1 MLYSD
6 SPIKDL
12 GEDYLQQ
19 EKFVNR
25 LKSVITDYNSQD
37 SLTIQ
42 LRGEWGSGKSS
53 VLNMLKNSLEED
65 SEKGPLVMYFNP
77 WNFSTK
83 NELIKSFFKELSVI
97 FKENMG
103 DEEFSKLNDFL
114 NLIMSSVVSL
124 TPLFGADS
132 FFSIIANIFSNIL
145 IWISKRSVDEKNL
158 VDVKNKLNSLLIKN
172 NRKIVVMVDD
182 IDRLT
187 NIEIEQVF
195 QLTKSIAD
203 FSNMIYILAYD
214 EKYAI
219 TALENNGIHQPKE
232 YIKKINQLQLDIP
245 KANKLNLKEIFF
257 ERISEII
264 KKNHLNFDYY
274 IIEDIYYSYL
284 TNYFS
289 TIRDIN
295 RYLNTLSFYLP
306 LIKERVY
313 INDFLRLTILQVFEY
328 DIYLKIKNNPEM
340 FVESYDF
347 DYLISNHIPSIYY
360 IHEKKAKEFYEELY
374 KLADNEEIVKKILYG
389 LFPKL
394 LYLEQNDKFKFKFND
409 SEYITDFRIASSR
422 SFNYYFTFN
431 NIDNIILDEEFEH
444 IIHNLSSSTFKET
457 IDDLKRNNNLL
468 SFLDHLHLYN
478 SIFSNKKI
486 QSYINIFLYYGDSF
500 YCDDKTLSYNLQV
513 SLKLS
518 RFISILLYNLEE
530 SSYSNFSF
538 NVLKNS
544 LEKSD
549 SLFLVMFII
558 YYFSA
563 EKDREITIFEDY
575 HYDIEL
581 EEVNILKLIA
591 VKKIIEITKSGNWE
605 KVKNLNYV
613 IYTYNLLIGDEYD
626 DSFSFIISEYSS
638 EENLIKLI
646 KSLLL
651 IENIDENSDLNWEI
665 LNKYLDTSYIWIIFK
680 EHKENNSVFYRKNSL
695 LIDQF
700 LLNVFS

>member
-245 KANKLNLKEIFF
+245 KTNKLNLKEIFF
-257 ERISEII
+257 ERISEIF

-360 IHEKKAKEFYEELY
+360 VHEKKAKEFYEELY

-431 NIDNIILDEEFEH
+431 NIDNIILDEEFDH

-486 QSYINIFLYYGDSF
+486 QSYINIFLYYGDSL

-575 HYDIEL
+575 HYDIEF
-581 EEVNILKLIA
+581 EEVNILKQIA

>member
-1 MLYSD
+1 MLYPD

-257 ERISEII
+257 ERISEIF

-360 IHEKKAKEFYEELY
+360 VHEKKAKEFYEELY

-575 HYDIEL
+575 HYDIEF
-581 EEVNILKLIA
+581 EEVNILKQIA

-680 EHKENNSVFYRKNSL
+680 EHKENNSVFYRKNRL

>member
-1 MLYSD
+1 MLYPD

-124 TPLFGADS
+124 TPIFGADS

-172 NRKIVVMVDD
+172 NRKIVVIVDD

-257 ERISEII
+257 ERISEIF

-360 IHEKKAKEFYEELY
+360 VHEKKAKEFYEELY

-538 NVLKNS
+538 NELKNS
-544 LEKSD
+544 LEMSD

-575 HYDIEL
+575 HYDIEF
-581 EEVNILKLIA
+581 EEVNILKQIA

>member
-124 TPLFGADS
+124 TPIFGADS

-172 NRKIVVMVDD
+172 NRKIVVIVDD

-257 ERISEII
+257 ERISEIF

-360 IHEKKAKEFYEELY
+360 VHEKKAKEFYEELY

-457 IDDLKRNNNLL
+457 IDYLKRNNNLL

-538 NVLKNS
+538 NELKNS
-544 LEKSD
+544 LEMSD

-575 HYDIEL
+575 HYDIEF
-581 EEVNILKLIA
+581 EEVNILKQIA

>member
-12 GEDYLQQ
+12 DEDYLQQ

-245 KANKLNLKEIFF
+245 KTNKLNLKEIFF
-257 ERISEII
+257 ERISEIF

-360 IHEKKAKEFYEELY
+360 VHEKKAKEFYEELY

-431 NIDNIILDEEFEH
+431 NIDNIILDEEFDH

-575 HYDIEL
+575 HYDIEF
-581 EEVNILKLIA
+581 EEVNILKQIA

>member
-1 MLYSD
+1 MLYPD

-103 DEEFSKLNDFL
+103 DEEFSKLNDYL

-245 KANKLNLKEIFF
+245 KTNKLNLKEIFF
-257 ERISEII
+257 ERISEIF

-360 IHEKKAKEFYEELY
+360 VHEKKAKEFYEELY

-431 NIDNIILDEEFEH
+431 NIDNIILDEEFDH

-486 QSYINIFLYYGDSF
+486 QSYINIFLYYGDSL

-575 HYDIEL
+575 HYDIEF
-581 EEVNILKLIA
+581 EEVNILKQIA

>member
-124 TPLFGADS
+124 TPIFGADS

-172 NRKIVVMVDD
+172 NRKIVVIVDD

-257 ERISEII
+257 ERISEIF

-457 IDDLKRNNNLL
+457 IDYLKRNNNLL

>member
-1 MLYSD
+1 MLYPD

-257 ERISEII
+257 ERISEIF

-360 IHEKKAKEFYEELY
+360 VHEKKAKEFYEELY

-431 NIDNIILDEEFEH
+431 NIDNIILDE
-444 IIHNLSSSTFKET
+444 
-457 IDDLKRNNNLL
+457 
-468 SFLDHLHLYN
+468 
-478 SIFSNKKI
+478 
-486 QSYINIFLYYGDSF
+486 
-500 YCDDKTLSYNLQV
+500 
-513 SLKLS
+513 
-518 RFISILLYNLEE
+518 
-530 SSYSNFSF
+530 
-538 NVLKNS
+538 
-544 LEKSD
+544 
-549 SLFLVMFII
+549 
-558 YYFSA
+558 
-563 EKDREITIFEDY
+563 DR
-575 HYDIEL
+575 L
-581 EEVNILKLIA
+581 
-591 VKKIIEITKSGNWE
+591 
-605 KVKNLNYV
+605 
-613 IYTYNLLIGDEYD
+613 
-626 DSFSFIISEYSS
+626 
-638 EENLIKLI
+638 
-646 KSLLL
+646 
-651 IENIDENSDLNWEI
+651 
-665 LNKYLDTSYIWIIFK
+665 
-680 EHKENNSVFYRKNSL
+680 
-695 LIDQF
+695 
-700 LLNVFS
+700 

>member
-257 ERISEII
+257 ERISEIF

-360 IHEKKAKEFYEELY
+360 VHEKKAKEFYEELY

-575 HYDIEL
+575 HYDIEF
-581 EEVNILKLIA
+581 EEVNILKQIA

>member
-12 GEDYLQQ
+12 DEDYLQQ

-245 KANKLNLKEIFF
+245 KTNKLNLKEIFF
-257 ERISEII
+257 ERISEIF

-360 IHEKKAKEFYEELY
+360 VHEKKAKEFYEELY

-431 NIDNIILDEEFEH
+431 NIDNIILDEEFDH

-486 QSYINIFLYYGDSF
+486 QSYINIFLYYGDSL

-575 HYDIEL
+575 HYDIE
-581 EEVNILKLIA
+581 
-591 VKKIIEITKSGNWE
+591 
-605 KVKNLNYV
+605 
-613 IYTYNLLIGDEYD
+613 
-626 DSFSFIISEYSS
+626 
-638 EENLIKLI
+638 
-646 KSLLL
+646 
-651 IENIDENSDLNWEI
+651 
-665 LNKYLDTSYIWIIFK
+665 
-680 EHKENNSVFYRKNSL
+680 
-695 LIDQF
+695 
-700 LLNVFS
+700 

>member
-1 MLYSD
+1 MLYPD

-12 GEDYLQQ
+12 DEDYLQQ

-245 KANKLNLKEIFF
+245 KTNKLNLKEIFF
-257 ERISEII
+257 ERISEIF

-360 IHEKKAKEFYEELY
+360 IPEKKAKEFYEELY

-558 YYFSA
+558 YYFST
-563 EKDREITIFEDY
+563 ENDREITIFEDY

-581 EEVNILKLIA
+581 EEMNILKQIA

>member
-103 DEEFSKLNDFL
+103 DEEFSKLNDYL

-245 KANKLNLKEIFF
+245 KTNKLNLKEIFF
-257 ERISEII
+257 ERISEIF

-360 IHEKKAKEFYEELY
+360 VHEKKAKEFYEELY

-431 NIDNIILDEEFEH
+431 NIDNIILDEEFDH

-486 QSYINIFLYYGDSF
+486 QSYINIFLYYGDSL

-575 HYDIEL
+575 HYDIEF
-581 EEVNILKLIA
+581 EEVNILKQIA

>member
-12 GEDYLQQ
+12 DEDYLQQ

-257 ERISEII
+257 ERISEIF

-575 HYDIEL
+575 HYDIEF
-581 EEVNILKLIA
+581 EEVNILKQIA

>member
-103 DEEFSKLNDFL
+103 DEEFSKLNDYL

-245 KANKLNLKEIFF
+245 KTNKLNLKEIFF
-257 ERISEII
+257 ERISEIF

-431 NIDNIILDEEFEH
+431 NIDNIILDEEFDH

-486 QSYINIFLYYGDSF
+486 QSYINIFLYYGDSL

-575 HYDIEL
+575 HYDIEF
-581 EEVNILKLIA
+581 EEVNILKQIA

>member
-124 TPLFGADS
+124 TPIFGADS

-172 NRKIVVMVDD
+172 NRKIVVIVDD

-257 ERISEII
+257 ERISEIF

-457 IDDLKRNNNLL
+457 IDYLKRNNNLL

-575 HYDIEL
+575 HYDIEF
-581 EEVNILKLIA
+581 EEVNILKQIA

>member
-1 MLYSD
+1 MLYPD

-257 ERISEII
+257 ERISEIF

-274 IIEDIYYSYL
+274 VIEDIYYSYL

-360 IHEKKAKEFYEELY
+360 VHEKKAKEFYEELY

-575 HYDIEL
+575 HYDIEF
-581 EEVNILKLIA
+581 EEVNILKQIA

-651 IENIDENSDLNWEI
+651 IE
-665 LNKYLDTSYIWIIFK
+665 Y
-680 EHKENNSVFYRKNSL
+680 
-695 LIDQF
+695 
-700 LLNVFS
+700 

>member
-103 DEEFSKLNDFL
+103 DEEFSKLNDYL

-245 KANKLNLKEIFF
+245 KTNKLNLKEIFF
-257 ERISEII
+257 ERISEIF

-360 IHEKKAKEFYEELY
+360 VHEKKAKEFYEELY

-431 NIDNIILDEEFEH
+431 NIDNIILDEEFDH

-486 QSYINIFLYYGDSF
+486 QSYINIFLYYGDSL

-538 NVLKNS
+538 NELKNS
-544 LEKSD
+544 LEMSD

-575 HYDIEL
+575 HYDIEF
-581 EEVNILKLIA
+581 EEVNILKQIA

>member
-1 MLYSD
+1 
-6 SPIKDL
+6 
-12 GEDYLQQ
+12 
-19 EKFVNR
+19 
-25 LKSVITDYNSQD
+25 
-37 SLTIQ
+37 
-42 LRGEWGSGKSS
+42 
-53 VLNMLKNSLEED
+53 MLKNSLEED

-124 TPLFGADS
+124 TPIFGADS

-257 ERISEII
+257 ERISEIF

-360 IHEKKAKEFYEELY
+360 VHEKKAKEFYEELY

-457 IDDLKRNNNLL
+457 IDYLKRNNNLL

-538 NVLKNS
+538 NELKNS
-544 LEKSD
+544 LEMSD

-575 HYDIEL
+575 HYDIEF
-581 EEVNILKLIA
+581 EEVNILKQIA

>member
-1 MLYSD
+1 MLYPD

-103 DEEFSKLNDFL
+103 DEEFSKLNDYL

-145 IWISKRSVDEKNL
+145 IWISKRTVKEKNL

-203 FSNMIYILAYD
+203 FPNMIYILAYD

-374 KLADNEEIVKKILYG
+374 KLADNEEIVKKILYC

-575 HYDIEL
+575 HYDIEF
-581 EEVNILKLIA
+581 EEVNILKQIA

>member
-1 MLYSD
+1 MLYPD

-245 KANKLNLKEIFF
+245 KTNKLNLKEIFF
-257 ERISEII
+257 ERISEIF

-284 TNYFS
+284 TNYFY

-360 IHEKKAKEFYEELY
+360 VHEKKAKEFYEELY

-575 HYDIEL
+575 HYDIEF
-581 EEVNILKLIA
+581 EEVNILKQIA

-665 LNKYLDTSYIWIIFK
+665 LNKYLDTSYI
-680 EHKENNSVFYRKNSL
+680 YG
-695 LIDQF
+695 
-700 LLNVFS
+700 

>member
-1 MLYSD
+1 MLYPD

-124 TPLFGADS
+124 TPIFGADS

-257 ERISEII
+257 ERISEIF

-575 HYDIEL
+575 HYDIEF
-581 EEVNILKLIA
+581 EEVNILKQIA

>member
-1 MLYSD
+1 MLYPD

-257 ERISEII
+257 ERISEIF

-575 HYDIEL
+575 HYDIEF
-581 EEVNILKLIA
+581 EEVNILKQIA

-651 IENIDENSDLNWEI
+651 IE
-665 LNKYLDTSYIWIIFK
+665 Y
-680 EHKENNSVFYRKNSL
+680 
-695 LIDQF
+695 
-700 LLNVFS
+700 

>member
-103 DEEFSKLNDFL
+103 DEEFSKLNDYL

-203 FSNMIYILAYD
+203 FPNMIYILAYD

-245 KANKLNLKEIFF
+245 KTNKLNLKEIFF
-257 ERISEII
+257 ERISEIF

-360 IHEKKAKEFYEELY
+360 VHEKKAKEFYEELY

-575 HYDIEL
+575 HYDIEF
-581 EEVNILKLIA
+581 EEVNILKQIA

>member
-1 MLYSD
+1 MLYPD

-172 NRKIVVMVDD
+172 NCKIVVMVDD

-232 YIKKINQLQLDIP
+232 YINKINQLQLDIP

-558 YYFSA
+558 YYFST
-563 EKDREITIFEDY
+563 ENDREITIFEDY
-575 HYDIEL
+575 HYDIEF
-581 EEVNILKLIA
+581 EEVNILKQIA

>member
-1 MLYSD
+1 MLYPD

-12 GEDYLQQ
+12 DEDYLQQ

-172 NRKIVVMVDD
+172 NRKIVVIVDD

-257 ERISEII
+257 ERISEIF

-558 YYFSA
+558 YYFST
-563 EKDREITIFEDY
+563 ENDREITIFEDY
-575 HYDIEL
+575 HYDIEF
-581 EEVNILKLIA
+581 EEVNILKQIA

-665 LNKYLDTSYIWIIFK
+665 LNKYLDTSYI
-680 EHKENNSVFYRKNSL
+680 YG
-695 LIDQF
+695 
-700 LLNVFS
+700 

>member
-563 EKDREITIFEDY
+563 EKLR
-575 HYDIEL
+575 
-581 EEVNILKLIA
+581 
-591 VKKIIEITKSGNWE
+591 
-605 KVKNLNYV
+605 
-613 IYTYNLLIGDEYD
+613 
-626 DSFSFIISEYSS
+626 
-638 EENLIKLI
+638 
-646 KSLLL
+646 
-651 IENIDENSDLNWEI
+651 
-665 LNKYLDTSYIWIIFK
+665 
-680 EHKENNSVFYRKNSL
+680 
-695 LIDQF
+695 
-700 LLNVFS
+700 

>member
-124 TPLFGADS
+124 TPIFGADS

-172 NRKIVVMVDD
+172 NRKIVVIVDD

-257 ERISEII
+257 ERISEIF

-295 RYLNTLSFYLP
+295 RYLNTLSFY
-306 LIKERVY
+306 
-313 INDFLRLTILQVFEY
+313 F
-328 DIYLKIKNNPEM
+328 LKIKNNPEM

-360 IHEKKAKEFYEELY
+360 VHEKKAKEFYEELY

-457 IDDLKRNNNLL
+457 IDYLKRNNNLL

-538 NVLKNS
+538 NELKNS
-544 LEKSD
+544 LEMSD

-575 HYDIEL
+575 HYDIEF
-581 EEVNILKLIA
+581 EEVNILKQIA

>member
-1 MLYSD
+1 MLYPD

-103 DEEFSKLNDFL
+103 DEEFSKLNDYL

-203 FSNMIYILAYD
+203 FPNMIYILAYD

-245 KANKLNLKEIFF
+245 KTNKLNLKEIFF
-257 ERISEII
+257 ERISEIF

-360 IHEKKAKEFYEELY
+360 VHEKKAKEFYEELY

-575 HYDIEL
+575 HYDIEF
-581 EEVNILKLIA
+581 EEVNILKQIA

>member
-6 SPIKDL
+6 SPIKDF

-103 DEEFSKLNDFL
+103 DEEFSKLNDYL

-245 KANKLNLKEIFF
+245 KTNKLNLKEIFF
-257 ERISEII
+257 ERISEIF

-340 FVESYDF
+340 FVESYDS

-360 IHEKKAKEFYEELY
+360 VHEKKAKEFYEELY

-431 NIDNIILDEEFEH
+431 NIDNIILDEEFDH

-486 QSYINIFLYYGDSF
+486 QSYINIFLYYGDSL

-575 HYDIEL
+575 HYDIEF
-581 EEVNILKLIA
+581 EEVNILKQIA

>member
-1 MLYSD
+1 MLYPD

-124 TPLFGADS
+124 TPIFGADS

-172 NRKIVVMVDD
+172 NRKIVVIVDD

-257 ERISEII
+257 ERISEIF

-360 IHEKKAKEFYEELY
+360 VHEKKAKEFYEELY

-457 IDDLKRNNNLL
+457 IDYLKRNNNLL

-538 NVLKNS
+538 NELKNS
-544 LEKSD
+544 LEMSD

-575 HYDIEL
+575 HYDIEF
-581 EEVNILKLIA
+581 EEVNILKQIA

>member
-245 KANKLNLKEIFF
+245 KTNKLNLKEIFF

-360 IHEKKAKEFYEELY
+360 VHEKKAKEFYEELY

-518 RFISILLYNLEE
+518 RFIS
-530 SSYSNFSF
+530 
-538 NVLKNS
+538 
-544 LEKSD
+544 
-549 SLFLVMFII
+549 
-558 YYFSA
+558 
-563 EKDREITIFEDY
+563 
-575 HYDIEL
+575 
-581 EEVNILKLIA
+581 
-591 VKKIIEITKSGNWE
+591 
-605 KVKNLNYV
+605 
-613 IYTYNLLIGDEYD
+613 
-626 DSFSFIISEYSS
+626 
-638 EENLIKLI
+638 
-646 KSLLL
+646 
-651 IENIDENSDLNWEI
+651 
-665 LNKYLDTSYIWIIFK
+665 
-680 EHKENNSVFYRKNSL
+680 
-695 LIDQF
+695 
-700 LLNVFS
+700 

>member
-245 KANKLNLKEIFF
+245 KTNKLNLKEIFF
-257 ERISEII
+257 ERISEIF

-360 IHEKKAKEFYEELY
+360 VHEKKAKEFYEELY

-431 NIDNIILDEEFEH
+431 NIDNIILDEEFDH

-575 HYDIEL
+575 HYDIEF
-581 EEVNILKLIA
+581 EEVNILKQIA

>member
-1 MLYSD
+1 MLYPD

-124 TPLFGADS
+124 TPIFGADS

-172 NRKIVVMVDD
+172 NRKIVVIVDD

-257 ERISEII
+257 ERISEIF

-360 IHEKKAKEFYEELY
+360 VHEKKAKEFYEELY

-457 IDDLKRNNNLL
+457 IDYLKRNNNLL

-575 HYDIEL
+575 HYDIEF
-581 EEVNILKLIA
+581 EEVNILKQIA

>member
-1 MLYSD
+1 MLYPD

-245 KANKLNLKEIFF
+245 KTNKLNLKEIFF
-257 ERISEII
+257 ERISEIF

-284 TNYFS
+284 TNYFY

-360 IHEKKAKEFYEELY
+360 VHEKKAKEFYEELY

-575 HYDIEL
+575 HYDIEF
-581 EEVNILKLIA
+581 EEVNILKQIA

>member
-575 HYDIEL
+575 HYDIEF
-581 EEVNILKLIA
+581 EEVNILKQIA

>member
-12 GEDYLQQ
+12 DEDYLQQ
-19 EKFVNR
+19 EKFVNH

-103 DEEFSKLNDFL
+103 DEEFSKLNDYL

-203 FSNMIYILAYD
+203 FPNMIYILAYD

-257 ERISEII
+257 ERISEIF

-360 IHEKKAKEFYEELY
+360 VHEKKAKEFYEELY

-558 YYFSA
+558 YYFST
-563 EKDREITIFEDY
+563 ENDREITIFEDY

-581 EEVNILKLIA
+581 EEMNILKQIA

-613 IYTYNLLIGDEYD
+613 IYSYNLLIGDEYD

>member
-1 MLYSD
+1 MLYPD

-257 ERISEII
+257 ERISEIF

-575 HYDIEL
+575 HYDIEF
-581 EEVNILKLIA
+581 EEVNILKQIA

>member
-1 MLYSD
+1 MLYPD

-19 EKFVNR
+19 EKFVNH

-103 DEEFSKLNDFL
+103 DEEFSKLNDYL

-203 FSNMIYILAYD
+203 FPNMIYILAYD

-257 ERISEII
+257 ERISEIF

-360 IHEKKAKEFYEELY
+360 VHEKKAKEFYEELY

-575 HYDIEL
+575 HYDIEF
-581 EEVNILKLIA
+581 EEVNILKQIA

-665 LNKYLDTSYIWIIFK
+665 LNKYLDISYIWIIFK

>member
-1 MLYSD
+1 MLYPD

-245 KANKLNLKEIFF
+245 KTNKLNLKEIFF
-257 ERISEII
+257 ERISEIF

-360 IHEKKAKEFYEELY
+360 VHEKKAKEFYEELY

-575 HYDIEL
+575 HYDIEF
-581 EEVNILKLIA
+581 EEVNILKQIA

>member
-12 GEDYLQQ
+12 DEDYLQQ

-257 ERISEII
+257 ERISEIF

-575 HYDIEL
+575 HYDIEF
-581 EEVNILKLIA
+581 EEVNILKQIA

-680 EHKENNSVFYRKNSL
+680 EHKENNSVFYRKNRL